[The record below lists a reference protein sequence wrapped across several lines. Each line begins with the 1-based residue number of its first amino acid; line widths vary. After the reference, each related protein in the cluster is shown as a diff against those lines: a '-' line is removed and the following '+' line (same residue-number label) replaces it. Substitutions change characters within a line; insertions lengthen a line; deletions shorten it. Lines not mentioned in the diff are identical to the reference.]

1 MNEWHDLLVAI
12 AGASAALTGLLFVG
26 LSINLDTILT
36 FPHLPHRAVIALI
49 LLSAILIISTVL
61 LIPNQTL
68 FAYGV
73 EVLFVSLCAW
83 LIILQKDILIFKKVD
98 KKFTYRQL
106 IRFLFDMLALL
117 PYLVGSIILLYG
129 SVDGIYLIVISF
141 ILGLIKSL
149 TDAWVLLV
157 EIKR

>member
-36 FPHLPHRAVIALI
+36 FPNLPDRAAIALV

-68 FAYGV
+68 FACGV
-73 EVLFVSLCAW
+73 EVFFVSLCAW
-83 LIILQKDILIFKKVD
+83 LIILQKGVLIFKKID
-98 KKFTYRQL
+98 KKFTYKQL
-106 IRFLFDMLALL
+106 IRFLFDMLASLL
-117 PYLVGSIILLYG
+117 YLAGSIILLNG
-129 SVDGIYLIVISF
+129 SIDGIYLIVISF